1 MVKGTNRVDGNCD
14 SRPSTS
20 VEHVEH
26 GIRHFSRKVLD
37 LVDCIGLERQ
47 LITTVLQLFS
57 LPLFISFSLSQSSF
71 YIYCFT
77 PPFAHLSLSLFFFV
91 KFSYSLFPL
100 FFSTNRVKLVLRFQ
114 TLEFTFTDLRI
125 QWFLHTA

>member
-47 LITTVLQLFS
+47 LITTPALFFS
-57 LPLFISFSLSQSSF
+57 TFYLSFFLSSF
-71 YIYCFT
+71 YIYCFA
-77 PPFAHLSLSLFFFV
+77 PPFARLSLSLFFFV
-91 KFSYSLFPL
+91 KFFYIL
-100 FFSTNRVKLVLRFQ
+100 FFSFFFFYKSRQTRFMLSNFRIHLYRFANPVVLC
-114 TLEFTFTDLRI
+114 TLRN
-125 QWFLHTA
+125 

>member
-37 LVDCIGLERQ
+37 LVDCIDLERQ
-47 LITTVLQLFS
+47 LITTPALFS
-57 LPLFISFSLSQSSF
+57 STFYLSFFLSSF
-71 YIYCFT
+71 YIYILFCSSFRASV
-77 PPFAHLSLSLFFFV
+77 PFSVLF
-91 KFSYSLFPL
+91 
-100 FFSTNRVKLVLRFQ
+100 R
-114 TLEFTFTDLRI
+114 
-125 QWFLHTA
+125 